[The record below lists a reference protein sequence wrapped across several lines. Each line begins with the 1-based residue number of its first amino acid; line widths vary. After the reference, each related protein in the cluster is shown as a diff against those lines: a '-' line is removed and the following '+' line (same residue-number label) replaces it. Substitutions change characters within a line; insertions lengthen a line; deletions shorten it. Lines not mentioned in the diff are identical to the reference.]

1 MPAHHLFGFDSASA
15 ALASVVPFFT
25 AMVTRGGPSR
35 PDDEAAVIA
44 DLVLANRILFDQGVV
59 DGFGHVSARHPTKP
73 DRYFLSRSLAP
84 GLVTEADILEF
95 TLDSEPLDARGQ
107 TLYTERYI
115 HGEVYRAR
123 PDVKAVVH
131 SHSPSVIPFG
141 VSIVPLRPIY
151 HMSSFL
157 GAGAPVFE
165 IRKVSGMTDM
175 LIRNGEQGRALAQTL
190 AGNAVALMRGHGSV
204 AVGETL
210 PQAVYRGIYTELNA
224 RLQSEALRLGPVTY
238 LEAEECVKATATNNA
253 SLSRAW
259 ELWKRRVTAK
269 E

>member
-1 MPAHHLFGFDSASA
+1 MPVHHLAAA
-15 ALASVVPFFT
+15 ALASVAPFFA
-25 AMVTRGGPSR
+25 AMVGREKAAST
-35 PDDEAAVIA
+35 DETAAVIA

-59 DGFGHVSARHPTKP
+59 DGFGHVSARSPTDP
-73 DRYFLSRSLAP
+73 NRYFLSRSLAP

-95 TLDSEPLDARGQ
+95 TLDSEPLDPRGR
-107 TLYTERYI
+107 TLYTERFI
-115 HGEVYRAR
+115 HGEVYKRR

-141 VSIVPLRPIY
+141 ISIVPLRPVY

-157 GAGAPVFE
+157 GTGAPVFE

-175 LIRNGEQGRALAQTL
+175 LVRTGEQGQALAETL
-190 AGNAVALMRGHGSV
+190 ADNAVALMRGHGSV

-210 PQAVYRGIYTELNA
+210 PQAVYRGVYTELNA
-224 RLQSEALRLGPVTY
+224 RLQAEALRLGGPITY
-238 LEAEECVKATATNNA
+238 LEPEEAVKATATNNA

-259 ELWKRRVTAK
+259 ELWKRRVT